1 MKYLLY
7 SFLVLGISCS
17 IPKKSSETKLIE
29 HEEKEI
35 VIKDKKIA
43 EPLAPQ
49 NELIIV
55 LNNAKSIHDVK
66 SLIKNSG
73 LTWSKMA
80 YDTEASKIGIIKV
93 PEGKRKFWIDKL
105 QESKE
110 FRLVDIH
117 TEEKLTDIINKEEN
131 TLLSIRKT
139 QCFGDCPV
147 YSVSIDKE
155 GNVIYNGIEYVLEK
169 GIHKFTL
176 SEEQLNELNNKLS
189 KKDFSSFKDV
199 YNNPKVQD
207 LPSTYIIH
215 NGKQIQIRL
224 WNGIPD
230 ELIDIHEYVEGI
242 LLNKKFIE

>member
-17 IPKKSSETKLIE
+17 IPKKSSETK
-29 HEEKEI
+29 EKEI
-35 VIKDKKIA
+35 IIKEEKIA
-43 EPLAPQ
+43 KPIATQ
-49 NELIIV
+49 NELIVV
-55 LNNAKSIHDVK
+55 LKNAKSINDVK

-93 PEGKRKFWIDKL
+93 PERKREFWVGKL
-105 QESKE
+105 QESGE
-110 FRLVDIH
+110 FRLVDIN
-117 TEEKLTDIINKEEN
+117 TEEKLADIINKEKN

-139 QCFGDCPV
+139 QCFGDCPR
-147 YSVSIDKE
+147 YSVSIDKK

-169 GIHKFTL
+169 GIHEFTL
-176 SEEQLNELNNKLS
+176 SEEQLKELNNKLS

-242 LLNKKFIE
+242 LLNKKLIE